1 MIGIM
6 PRRWTAV
13 EEAAKRI
20 ELVELD
26 ERQNRSIGDIAAAL
40 LGRSE
45 VTIYQR
51 LRRLGIPVRKERK
64 PGYLRARVVTLPPL
78 SGDLA
83 EFCGIMLGSA
93 SLVRALAAV
102 GLASSNKVRDQVG
115 VPEWIFEAPEHRR
128 RFLRGFFDT
137 DGCLYRLKGCRAV
150 QMSFRN
156 RSLPLLA
163 GARQALLD
171 LGFHPS
177 RVSSGSVYL
186 TRRGD
191 IRRYI
196 QEIGFGN
203 AKHRLRATAFGL
215 RPPSGQAP

>member
-20 ELVELD
+20 ELIELH
-26 ERQNRSIGDIAAAL
+26 EPQNRSIGDIAAL

-64 PGYLRARVVTLPPL
+64 PGYLRARVITLPPV

-83 EFCGIMLGSA
+83 ESCAIMLGDGHIGPGQLWVSVNARTDLPYAAYVQDLFEKLFSFRPRLTPHRAGTVDLYLTSA

-102 GLASSNKVRDQVG
+102 G
-115 VPEWIFEAPEHRR
+115 
-128 RFLRGFFDT
+128 
-137 DGCLYRLKGCRAV
+137 
-150 QMSFRN
+150 
-156 RSLPLLA
+156 SLPLLA

-203 AKHRLRATAFGL
+203 AKQRLRATAFGL
-215 RPPSGQAP
+215 RPPSRQAP